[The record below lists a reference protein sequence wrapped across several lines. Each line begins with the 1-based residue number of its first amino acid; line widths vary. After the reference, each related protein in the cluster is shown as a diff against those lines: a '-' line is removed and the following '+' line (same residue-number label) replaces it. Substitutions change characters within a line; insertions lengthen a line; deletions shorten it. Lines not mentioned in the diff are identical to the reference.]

1 MLCGFYLITH
11 SVVTNNV
18 KTEKDFKSDSL
29 YIGFEFEARCHLAQ
43 PSLSVFDHLHR
54 ILGAQGNALFLVVSM
69 GCGKQREKF
78 KLCLLSSTAKVLT
91 EVPGAT
97 LCGFPTVLYQ
107 CHLGTG
113 EAPWWHGQEQGSGIN
128 TRIIW
133 TRHSLHKSRK
143 LFVALVSQL
152 YNEVII
158 MPTLLVCPEE
168 SVTSCTCCA

>member
-54 ILGAQGNALFLVVSM
+54 IMGAQGNALFLVVSM
-69 GCGKQREKF
+69 GCGRQREKF

-97 LCGFPTVLYQ
+97 CVIFPS
-107 CHLGTG
+107 CHTNVTLARERHHGGMAESKAPGLIPGLFGLGT
-113 EAPWWHGQEQGSGIN
+113 ACTSH
-128 TRIIW
+128 
-133 TRHSLHKSRK
+133 
-143 LFVALVSQL
+143 VSFL
-152 YNEVII
+152 W
-158 MPTLLVCPEE
+158 LWFL
-168 SVTSCTCCA
+168 SCMMR